1 MTRPS
6 IRSIAAPAAIAF
18 AALTLAAPAGAQ
30 AGRQATAATTTT
42 VQVRAGE
49 FFFKLSS
56 KSITK
61 PGTVTFMVHNAGHV
75 SHDFRINSKTSAMV
89 SPGKTVKL
97 VVVFRKKGAFRYIC
111 SVPGHAAA
119 GMNGIFTVR

>member
-30 AGRQATAATTTT
+30 AGQHATAATTTT

-56 KSITK
+56 KSIAK
-61 PGTVTFMVHNAGHV
+61 PHTVIFMVHNVGHV
-75 SHDFRINSKTSAMV
+75 SHDFRINAKTSAFV
-89 SPGKTVKL
+89 RPGKTVKL
-97 VVVFRKKGAFRYIC
+97 VVAFHRKGTFRYIC